1 MSCRVQVPG
10 AMIGARPVFS
20 QPAGT
25 AYVRPPHGAPM
36 VAPHPC
42 AACGQPQPTQPA
54 QLRQSFMS
62 TSHASLDARFEQY
75 RPVEQRQEMPEHI
88 PRQIQQP
95 WPDARVEGRPV
106 VPAQPSQQ
114 GSLSLS
120 AATRAASEQFHQ
132 AMALLTL
139 DTVCQYVKTQLRDE
153 ASVPRQQAPLDV
165 SYLAPDAGS
174 QELHASEVTGGNLNY
189 AFVVRDD
196 KNAVFVKQAPDYI
209 KVIGPEAQLTRERM
223 RLEVM
228 VYQEWV
234 HRGAEISRYI
244 PRIWKFDDGA
254 MAFIMEFLESYQL
267 LQRSLFEGDAQ
278 KLLAQ
283 QLGETH
289 CSKLDPAEVS
299 RLTSSYENRLLRD
312 IQLEYVFSKCYRED
326 PRAAGLREDAAF
338 MAEVEELKAIYNGRY
353 VQNLALCHG
362 DLHAGSVMVDGP
374 SLGETQQQRDVGSLL
389 STYVLAYCF
398 HQAQKQP
405 ASEMMEAAQKIWEAY
420 VAAMKAADFPSEL
433 LQQIEAETLGFIG
446 CEVVR
451 TALGL
456 AFERSLRIEDRLKLE
471 AFGQD
476 WASAEDAALRL
487 GVTCILRRREG
498 MAALTAAIADFAAG

>member
-1 MSCRVQVPG
+1 
-10 AMIGARPVFS
+10 
-20 QPAGT
+20 
-25 AYVRPPHGAPM
+25 
-36 VAPHPC
+36 
-42 AACGQPQPTQPA
+42 
-54 QLRQSFMS
+54 
-62 TSHASLDARFEQY
+62 
-75 RPVEQRQEMPEHI
+75 
-88 PRQIQQP
+88 
-95 WPDARVEGRPV
+95 
-106 VPAQPSQQ
+106 
-114 GSLSLS
+114 
-120 AATRAASEQFHQ
+120 
-132 AMALLTL
+132 MALLTL

-153 ASVPRQQAPLDV
+153 ASAPLDV
-165 SYLAPDAGS
+165 S

-283 QLGETH
+283 QLGECMAMMHSRTH

-374 SLGETQQQRDVGSLL
+374 SLGVKVIDPEFAIFGPPGLDVGSLL

-456 AFERSLRIEDRLKLE
+456 AFERSLRIEDEKLK
-471 AFGQD
+471 
-476 WASAEDAALRL
+476 ASAEDAALRL